1 MRYLERL
8 LEYVLYI
15 SRLNLVRMLS
25 GFCVGRMSC
34 CGPIKQAACCCY
46 CVSFSQGVANFRVL
60 LYSVAAEVAA
70 AKPEV
75 SGPGTF
81 MTAFVDEIHRLS
93 AGDYKW
99 IEKGKLSLWHGD
111 E

>member
-1 MRYLERL
+1 VLGACLAVDRSSKL
-8 LEYVLYI
+8 L
-15 SRLNLVRMLS
+15 
-25 GFCVGRMSC
+25 
-34 CGPIKQAACCCY
+34 AAVTAY
-46 CVSFSQGVANFRVL
+46 PFSQGLAYLRVL

-81 MTAFVDEIHRLS
+81 MSAFVDEIHHLS
-93 AGDYKW
+93 AGDYEW
-99 IEKGKLSLWHGD
+99 IEKGKLTLWHGD